1 MQQLYQAVAQVLA
14 MPDVKEK
21 LAGFS
26 AVPVGNPPAE
36 FAAQLKAEIDKQR
49 ATAQRANISLK

>member
-1 MQQLYQAVAQVLA
+1 MPASTTMTIRVR
-14 MPDVKEK
+14 PDVKEK

-36 FAAQLKAEIDKQR
+36 FAEQLKAEIDKQR
-49 ATAQRANISLK
+49 ATAKRANISLK

>member
-1 MQQLYQAVAQVLA
+1 VLA

-36 FAAQLKAEIDKQR
+36 FAAQLKAEIEKQR
-49 ATAQRANISLK
+49 ATAQRAHISLK